1 MASIV
6 IGSAILAFTLL
17 KAGEAL
23 LPLFGRARNEVFDLA
38 WPLSLWVLWLVA
50 LYALVPIT
58 ELLAE
63 TRRATTLAAAVAAV
77 SLLHGVKLALVW
89 RRMRGAG

>member
-17 KAGEAL
+17 KGGEAL
-23 LPLFGRARNEVFDLA
+23 LPLFGRARNDVFDLA
-38 WPLSLWVLWLVA
+38 WPLSLWLLWLVG
-50 LYALVPIT
+50 LYVLVPIT
-58 ELLAE
+58 ELLPEA
-63 TRRATTLAAAVAAV
+63 RRATTLAAAVAAV

-89 RRMRGAG
+89 RRMRRAG